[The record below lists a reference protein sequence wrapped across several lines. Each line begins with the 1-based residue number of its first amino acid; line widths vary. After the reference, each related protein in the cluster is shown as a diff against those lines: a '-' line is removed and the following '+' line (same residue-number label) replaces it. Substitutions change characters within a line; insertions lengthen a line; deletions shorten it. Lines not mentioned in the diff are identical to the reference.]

1 MDFFRLYSDLLS
13 NILPFLT
20 YDLFITHFSRCV
32 EKRKYHIIRT
42 VFFLIWIIFSITP
55 HVPYSNTVSSIIDIT
70 YLILITQSK
79 WVKKLLV
86 YLGYYLYFFLT
97 TIVFIFIETAFT
109 HNLNIWD
116 ENNTYRHYIYI
127 LCFFLEYTLL
137 YMYILLRKLSHFPM
151 GKIYKRYFLAIISIM
166 TLLLIVCNVFIG
178 QEILSLEDTA
188 QLFFTILLMI
198 TFLSLAIYKKVVFV
212 LEENMLS
219 KIEIEKN
226 ALEKDYAIQIEAN
239 LKKLS
244 ILRHD
249 FKNHLII
256 LQGYAGQDRKE
267 ELLEYIQKLT
277 EEFSSTILV
286 DTPSQLLSSLINAKK
301 ADCERVNVSFDFQWD
316 FESIHIPDFELV
328 TIFGNM
334 LDNALTAASKC
345 KDGFIELKVLERGG
359 YLEIDCINNHM
370 EHIEKEDEHFVTTK
384 TNQPELHG
392 LGLISLRRTVAKL
405 RGELDIDYTDE
416 QFHMNM
422 LIPNYK

>member
-1 MDFFRLYSDLLS
+1 MDFFRLYSDLLI

-32 EKRKYHIIRT
+32 EKKKYYIIRAI
-42 VFFLIWIIFSITP
+42 FLLIWITC
-55 HVPYSNTVSSIIDIT
+55 SIIPHIPYYSIIQPLLYVI
-70 YLILITQSK
+70 YLILIIQNT
-79 WVKKLLV
+79 WFKKVLV
-86 YLGYYLYFFLT
+86 YLGYQLYNILAT
-97 TIVFIFIETAFT
+97 LVFVLIQSAVFQDFD
-109 HNLNIWD
+109 IWD
-116 ENNTYRHYIYI
+116 ENRTYRFYVNLLCYFVIYTI
-127 LCFFLEYTLL
+127 L
-137 YMYILLRKLSHFPM
+137 YMYILFKKLSNFPM
-151 GKIYKRYFLAIISIM
+151 GKIYKRYFLVVISVMIS
-166 TLLLIVCNVFIG
+166 LLTVCSIFIG
-178 QEILSLEDTA
+178 REVLSLEDTA
-188 QLFFTILLMI
+188 QLFFAILLMI

-226 ALEKDYAIQIEAN
+226 ALEKDYAIQIEEG

-256 LQGYAGQDRKE
+256 LQGYAGQERKE

-392 LGLISLRRTVAKL
+392 LGLISLRKTVAKL

>member
-1 MDFFRLYSDLLS
+1 MDYFRIYIDLLR

-20 YDLFITHFSRCV
+20 YDLFITHFSHCV
-32 EKRKYHIIRT
+32 EKRKVNIIRI
-42 VFFLIWIIFSITP
+42 VFLLIWTAC
-55 HVPYSNTVSSIIDIT
+55 SIIPHIPHFDIISFLLYVL
-70 YLILITQSK
+70 YLILITQNK
-79 WVKKLLV
+79 WIKKLLV
-86 YLGYYLYFFLT
+86 YLGYQLYNFLASVVFVLVQ
-97 TIVFIFIETAFT
+97 IVVSPDWD
-109 HNLNIWD
+109 IWD
-116 ENNTYRHYIYI
+116 TNEIYRQYYHILGSFVIYTI
-127 LCFFLEYTLL
+127 L
-137 YMYILLRKLSHFPM
+137 YMYILFKKLSNFPM
-151 GKIYKRYFLAIISIM
+151 GKIYKRYFLVVISVM
-166 TLLLIVCNVFIG
+166 TSLLSICSIFIG
-178 QEILSLEDTA
+178 REVLSLEDTA
-188 QLFFTILLMI
+188 QLFFAILLMI
-198 TFLSLAIYKKVVFV
+198 AFLSLAIYKKVVFV

-226 ALEKDYAIQIEAN
+226 ALEKDYAIQIEAS

-370 EHIEKEDEHFVTTK
+370 EHIEKEEEHFVTTK